1 MEVAANTPFAGTIVP
16 EPFYSQKDKR
26 VKSLMI
32 EVNRSLYMNEKT
44 GEKKSSFDEV
54 KDVIQDFLRLAGEDF
69 ITW

>member
-1 MEVAANTPFAGTIVP
+1 MQVIF
-16 EPFYSQKDKR
+16 
-26 VKSLMI
+26 

-69 ITW
+69 ITR